1 MQVTELPARI
11 ELDRLARG
19 FHEWSGS
26 LPAGATPRLAE
37 LHASLGSA
45 EASLSV
51 DIGEGRPRIRGTCHG
66 RVTVRCERC
75 LEPMEVTVAGE
86 FALVAV
92 DRIEEADELGAD
104 EPVVVASRGQLDV
117 LPMVEDELI
126 LGLPVVSRHER
137 ADCDGGQRH
146 FGPPGESEPARDNP
160 FKVLESLRKG
170 GSGDAH

>member
-1 MQVTELPARI
+1 MTELPARI

-19 FHEWSGS
+19 RHEWSGS

-37 LHASLGSA
+37 LEASLGSA
-45 EASLSV
+45 GASFSV
-51 DIGEGRPRIRGTCHG
+51 DIGQGRPRIEGNCQG
-66 RVTVRCERC
+66 SVTVRCERC

-92 DRIEEADELGAD
+92 DRIEEADGLGVED
-104 EPVVVASRGQLDV
+104 PVVVATKGQLDV
-117 LPMVEDELI
+117 LSMIEDELI

-146 FGPPGESEPARDNP
+146 FGPPGESEPTRDNP
-160 FKVLESLRKG
+160 FKVLESLRKD
-170 GSGDAH
+170 GSGDAY

>member
-11 ELDRLARG
+11 ELDRLPRG
-19 FHEWSGS
+19 HHEWAGS

-37 LHASLGSA
+37 LSASLGSA
-45 EASLSV
+45 EAAFSV
-51 DIGEGRPRIRGTCHG
+51 EIGEGRPRVEGTCRG

-86 FALVAV
+86 FALVTV
-92 DRIEEADELGAD
+92 DRIEEADDLGPD

-117 LPMVEDELI
+117 LPMIEDELI

-146 FGPPGESEPARDNP
+146 FGPPGESAPARDNP
-160 FKVLESLRKG
+160 FKVLESLRRG
-170 GSGDAH
+170 ETGEDH